1 MNEKTEATTA
11 TFLQTL
17 RELSESR
24 KTGTAMGSTNEN
36 RFFRLRMQEGLIT
49 HFVYGREYGVDAAE
63 RFTFSKTVH
72 FSFSDDLDI
81 PFPSKSGVSTYD
93 RLELIE
99 VLHLSLPSSD
109 QAQDAPKKVE
119 KAVTYR
125 GQKKQVQSANAA
137 EPEADKT
144 RVYRGQGGR
153 GKSINTVDLVE
164 RIRRKKRQLL
174 GE

>member
-72 FSFSDDLDI
+72 FRFTEAVLKQMHYGVKI
-81 PFPSKSGVSTYD
+81 GIPSKS
-93 RLELIE
+93 
-99 VLHLSLPSSD
+99 LPP
-109 QAQDAPKKVE
+109 AEFPKKVSSSMPLS
-119 KAVTYR
+119 VT
-125 GQKKQVQSANAA
+125 
-137 EPEADKT
+137 
-144 RVYRGQGGR
+144 
-153 GKSINTVDLVE
+153 
-164 RIRRKKRQLL
+164 
-174 GE
+174 

>member
-24 KTGTAMGSTNEN
+24 KTGTAIGSTNEN

-81 PFPSKSGVSTYD
+81 PFPSKSEVSTYD
-93 RLELIE
+93 RLEPIE

-109 QAQDAPKKVE
+109 QAQDALKKAE

-125 GQKKQVQSANAA
+125 GQKKQVQSAYVAESAA
-137 EPEADKT
+137 NKPH
-144 RVYRGQGGR
+144 VYRGQGGS
-153 GKSINTVDLVE
+153 GKTINTVDLVE